1 MRAFLNRIRSLFS
14 RARLDHELREEME
27 GHIERRRQALI
38 DEGLDPAAAAA
49 EARRTFGN
57 ATVLRERT
65 RALWSCLTLESIA
78 QDVRYGARRLRAA
91 PVFTSV
97 AVLSMAAGLTAGL
110 GVFTFM
116 NAVILRPLG
125 FGEGERIYRV
135 YTQSDSGQVYGGSAY
150 PDYLAFTAAP
160 GLFEATCA
168 TARVRTANLETD
180 ARAQMQSGE
189 LFSPDCFAALK
200 LRPHAGRFFDPG
212 SLKGGEPQ
220 IVISY
225 RLWAGLFAADP
236 GAVGRALILN
246 GHPATVVAVAPRG
259 FAGTSLD
266 DSADFWVPTTM
277 AATVFPADVLAP
289 GQGRFAI
296 FARLAAGVTSSQA
309 EAALAGTAAGLRA
322 ENDRLWTTAAGA
334 TRRVTVARELDARFG
349 QSPGEV
355 LDWIAVSLAAIGSVI
370 ALACLNLATMMLA
383 RGAARGREIAVR
395 LALGASR
402 GRVLRQ
408 LVTESLIISTAAA
421 ALALGAVA
429 AGLRVFEANKPAGMP
444 AFDIAVDW
452 RVATFAVFAAFL
464 AAIAFGLSPAAHAVR
479 IAVAD
484 GLKGRARVVR
494 LRWLRFGAREALIV
508 TQVTASIALL
518 LVAAL
523 FAQGLR
529 DAAGASPGFTTSGVT
544 VVPVDLE
551 AAATAMRP
559 ALTEKVLDAAGRV
572 EGVARPVLAAVIP
585 LTGTNLQLEIRP
597 DGGEPVV
604 LLANLVSPGYFEMLG
619 IGRRTGRGFTDADRS
634 ASQRVAI
641 VSEKLATSLWP
652 GLDAVGRMMSIGG
665 ESTEVVGVVADIRYR
680 ALTEPFRPIVYLPIA
695 QMPHLRFYVHAHVR
709 DGQAMVALERAIRS
723 VDPRLAVKPAMPLAA
738 RLDDA
743 LIGER
748 LTQWIGGGAGI
759 AQFGLAL
766 MALWSLVA
774 YAVERR
780 TTEMGIRLALGA
792 TPAGLVQL
800 ALRPALVLIT
810 AGAALGI
817 GAGLAGATTMQST
830 FPGLA
835 GLRAGR
841 GASRR
846 HPLFRGC
853 RLRRV
858 VARPPRRICGSCR
871 RPEERGMNAF
881 FYCSRPRPRII
892 VV

>member
-1 MRAFLNRIRSLFS
+1 MRAFLNRIRALFS
-14 RARLDHELREEME
+14 RARLDDELREEME

-38 DEGLDPAAAAA
+38 DDGRDPAAAAA
-49 EARRTFGN
+49 EARRMFGN

-65 RALWSCLTLESIA
+65 REMWSVPSLESVA
-78 QDVRYGARRLRAA
+78 QDVRYGARQLRAA

-97 AVLSMAAGLTAGL
+97 AVLSMAVGLTAGL
-110 GVFTFM
+110 SIFTFM
-116 NAVILRPLG
+116 NAAMLRPLG

-135 YTQSDSGQVYGGSAY
+135 YTQSDSGQLYGGSAY
-150 PDYLAFTAAP
+150 PDYLAFSAAP
-160 GLFEATCA
+160 GLFETTCA
-168 TARVRTANLETD
+168 TARVRTANLET
-180 ARAQMQSGE
+180 AAHTRTQSGE

-200 LRPHAGRFFDPG
+200 LRPHAGRFFDAG
-212 SLKGGEPQ
+212 SLKSGEAP

-225 RLWAGLFAADP
+225 RLWVGLFAADP
-236 GAVGRALILN
+236 GVVGRALVLN

-277 AATVFPADVLAP
+277 AATVFPVDVLAP
-289 GQGRFAI
+289 EQRRFAI

-309 EAALAGTAAGLRA
+309 EAVLAGTAAGLRA
-322 ENDRLWTTAAGA
+322 ENDRLWGTAAGA

-355 LDWIAVSLAAIGSVI
+355 RDWIAVALAAIGSVI
-370 ALACLNLATMMLA
+370 ALACVNLATMMLA

-408 LVTESLIISTAAA
+408 LVTESLIISTAGA

-429 AGLRVFEANKPAGMP
+429 AGVRVFEVNKPPGMP

-452 RVATFAVFAAFL
+452 RVAAFAVLAAFL
-464 AAIAFGLSPAAHAVR
+464 AAIAFGLSPASHAVR

-484 GLKGRARVVR
+484 GLKGRGRAAR
-494 LRWLRFGAREALIV
+494 LRWLRLGAREALIV

-523 FAQGLR
+523 FARGLR
-529 DAAGASPGFTTSGVT
+529 DAAAVSPGFTTAKVT

-559 ALTEKVLDAAGRV
+559 ALTERVLDAAGRV
-572 EGVARPVLAAVIP
+572 DGVARPVLGAVIP
-585 LTGTNLQLEIRP
+585 LTGTNLQLEVRP
-597 DGGEPVV
+597 DGGEPLV
-604 LLANLVSPGYFEMLG
+604 LLANRVSPGYFAMLG
-619 IGRRTGRGFTDADRS
+619 ITHRAGRDFTDADRS

-641 VSEKLATSLWP
+641 VSETLATSLWP
-652 GLDAVGRMMSIGG
+652 GRAAVGRTLSIDG
-665 ESTEVVGVVADIRYR
+665 EATEVVGIVADIRYR
-680 ALTEPFRPIVYLPIA
+680 ALTEPFKPIVYLPIA
-695 QMPHLRFYVHAHVR
+695 QQPHLRFYVHAHVR
-709 DGQAMVALERAIRS
+709 DGQAMAALERAIRS
-723 VDPRLAVKPAMPLAA
+723 VDPRLAVRQAMPLSA

-792 TPAGLVQL
+792 TPGGLVQL
-800 ALRPALVLIT
+800 ALRPAFILIS
-810 AGAALGI
+810 AGVAAGI
-817 GAGLAGATTMQST
+817 GAGLAGAMVMQSA

-835 GLRAGR
+835 ALRPVAALPVVVLYFAVAGLAAWWPARRAGS
-841 GASRR
+841 AD
-846 HPLFRGC
+846 PAAA
-853 RLRRV
+853 LRNV
-858 VARPPRRICGSCR
+858 G
-871 RPEERGMNAF
+871 
-881 FYCSRPRPRII
+881 
-892 VV
+892 

>member
-1 MRAFLNRIRSLFS
+1 MRALLNRIRSLLS
-14 RARLDHELREEME
+14 RARLDDELREEME

-38 DEGLDPAAAAA
+38 DEGRDPADAAA
-49 EARRTFGN
+49 EARRMFGN

-65 RALWSCLTLESIA
+65 REMWSFPTLESIV
-78 QDVRYGARRLRAA
+78 QDVRYGARQLCAA

-110 GVFTFM
+110 AVFTFM
-116 NAVILRPLG
+116 NAAMLRPLG

-135 YTQSDSGQVYGGSAY
+135 YTQSDSGQLYGGSAY

-160 GLFEATCA
+160 GLFETTCA

-180 ARAQMQSGE
+180 ARAQTQSGE
-189 LFSPDCFAALK
+189 LFSPDCFATLK
-200 LRPHAGRFFDPG
+200 LRPHAGRFFDAG

-225 RLWAGLFAADP
+225 RLWVGLFAADP
-236 GAVGRALILN
+236 GVVGRALILN

-277 AATVFPADVLAP
+277 VATVFPADVLALE
-289 GQGRFAI
+289 QRRFAI
-296 FARLAAGVTSSQA
+296 FARLAAGVTSGQA
-309 EAALAGTAAGLRA
+309 DGALAGTAAGLRA
-322 ENDRLWTTAAGA
+322 ENDRLWTTAAGS

-355 LDWIAVSLAAIGSVI
+355 RDWIAVALAAIGSVI

-408 LVTESLIISTAAA
+408 LVTESLIISTAGA

-444 AFDIAVDW
+444 AFDMAVDW
-452 RVATFAVFAAFL
+452 RVATFAVLAAFL
-464 AAIAFGLSPAAHAVR
+464 AAIAFGLSPASHAVR

-484 GLKGRARVVR
+484 GLKGPARVAR
-494 LRWLRFGAREALIV
+494 LRYLRFGAREALIV

-529 DAAGASPGFTTSGVT
+529 DAAGASPGFTTSHLM

-551 AAATAMRP
+551 AAATAIRP
-559 ALTEKVLDAAGRV
+559 ALTEKVLEAAARV
-572 EGVARPVLAAVIP
+572 DGVARPVLAAVIP
-585 LTGTNLQLEIRP
+585 LTGTNLQLEVRP
-597 DGGEPVV
+597 EGGELGVF
-604 LLANLVSPGYFEMLG
+604 LANLVSPGYFEMLG
-619 IGRRTGRGFTDADRS
+619 IGHRAGRDFTDADRS
-634 ASQRVAI
+634 GSQRVAI
-641 VSEKLATSLWP
+641 VSETLATSFWP
-652 GLDAVGRMMSIGG
+652 GRDAVGRTMSIGG
-665 ESTEVVGVVADIRYR
+665 EPTEVVGIVADIRYR

-695 QMPHLRFYVHAHVR
+695 QRPHLRFYVHAHVR

-723 VDPRLAVKPAMPLAA
+723 VDPRLAVKQATPLAA

-792 TPAGLVQL
+792 TPRGLVQL
-800 ALRPALVLIT
+800 ALRPALILIT
-810 AGAALGI
+810 AGAAVGI
-817 GAGLAGATTMQST
+817 GAGLAGATAMQSA

-835 GLRAGR
+835 ALRPVAALPVVVLYFAVAGFAAWWPARRAGS
-841 GASRR
+841 AD
-846 HPLFRGC
+846 PAAA
-853 RLRRV
+853 LR
-858 VARPPRRICGSCR
+858 
-871 RPEERGMNAF
+871 NAG
-881 FYCSRPRPRII
+881 
-892 VV
+892 